1 MVLAVFLRGAVARV
15 VRREKMKT
23 SAEMRERKKRR
34 LFQAWGGR
42 LVVGIATCGGA
53 SGGEA
58 GGGSSWWLERWRERG
73 RQKLQKRGQRGWFLV
88 DFGPAFFLP
97 HAMKC
102 SPIYRRWKKNI
113 LSLMVPNRGLW
124 FGW

>member
-1 MVLAVFLRGAVARV
+1 VVLAVFLRGAVARV

-58 GGGSSWWLERWRERG
+58 GGGWNGGEREGEKNCRNGGRG
-73 RQKLQKRGQRGWFLV
+73 AGFW
-88 DFGPAFFLP
+88 
-97 HAMKC
+97 
-102 SPIYRRWKKNI
+102 SI
-113 LSLMVPNRGLW
+113 LDLLFSSLMP
-124 FGW
+124 

>member
-1 MVLAVFLRGAVARV
+1 M
-15 VRREKMKT
+15 
-23 SAEMRERKKRR
+23 
-34 LFQAWGGR
+34 
-42 LVVGIATCGGA
+42 VGIATCGGA

-58 GGGSSWWLERWRERG
+58 GGGWNGGERERERKTTETGAEGLVFG
-73 RQKLQKRGQRGWFLV
+73 RFWTDYLF
-88 DFGPAFFLP
+88 P

-113 LSLMVPNRGLW
+113 LSLMVPNHGLW